1 MKTKKLLAVLCACA
15 LVFALAIP
23 VFAAA
28 NPEDPINNP
37 TNTDFEGKTP
47 SATVSVQVLAGVKE
61 LYVNPYGLPY
71 TLPNGTATAP
81 TVPAPTGGTAST
93 TTYTIKEETTTDG
106 WFSTTAV
113 IRNTGNTPLDV
124 KVTMTTKEHGNV
136 RVVDAD
142 PGAGASLAYNTLF
155 GTFDIADATADDDNV
170 ITADWTTT
178 TGHMKQV
185 NIPAG
190 AGTGVDGEAGA
201 TLAEEPTNYT
211 IIGSKTEEVYGREV
225 TTHGYAAFRLRGSAK
240 MANNEEATDGQT
252 QPNKWLNK
260 DVADVSVA
268 FSFTP
273 NTSYTP

>member
-23 VFAAA
+23 VFAADD
-28 NPEDPINNP
+28 DPINNP

-71 TLPNGTATAP
+71 TLPNGTATAQD
-81 TVPAPTGGTAST
+81 TDGST
-93 TTYTIKEETTTDG
+93 TTSTTYTIKEETTTDG

-136 RVVDAD
+136 RVVAAD

-155 GTFDIADATADDDNV
+155 GKFEITDATADDQNV
-170 ITADWTTT
+170 ITPDWSSTHKKT
-178 TGHMKQV
+178 V
-185 NIPAG
+185 DIPAG
-190 AGTGVDGEAGA
+190 AGTGVDGAAGD
-201 TLAEEPTNYT
+201 TLAEEPTGYT
-211 IIGSKTEEVYGREV
+211 IIGSKTDTVMGDLV

-240 MANNEEATDGQT
+240 MANNDEATDGQT

>member
-81 TVPAPTGGTAST
+81 TVPAPTGGAATT

-136 RVVDAD
+136 RVVAAD

-155 GTFDIADATADDDNV
+155 GKFEITDATADDQNV
-170 ITADWTTT
+170 ITPDWSSTHKKT
-178 TGHMKQV
+178 V
-185 NIPAG
+185 DIPAG
-190 AGTGVDGEAGA
+190 AGTGVDGEAGD
-201 TLAEEPTNYT
+201 TLAEEPTGYT
-211 IIGSKTEEVYGREV
+211 IIGSKTDTVMGDLV

-240 MANNEEATDGQT
+240 MANNDEATVGNVEQ
-252 QPNKWLNK
+252 NKWLNK